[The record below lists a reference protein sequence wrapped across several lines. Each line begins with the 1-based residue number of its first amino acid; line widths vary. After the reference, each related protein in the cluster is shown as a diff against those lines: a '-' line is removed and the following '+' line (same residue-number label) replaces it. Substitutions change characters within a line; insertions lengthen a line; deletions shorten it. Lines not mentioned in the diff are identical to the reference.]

1 MELAHLPY
9 KKGRSYEDYVGLA
22 GLERLGKK
30 KWRRQVNE
38 VVQQLQSAVQADY
51 VVLGGG
57 NARLLKKLPSGVRLG
72 DNSNAFQGGY
82 RLWTKPYSGSSH
94 KRFVH

>member
-1 MELAHLPY
+1 M
-9 KKGRSYEDYVGLA
+9 GLA

-51 VVLGGG
+51 IVLGGG

-82 RLWTKPYSGSSH
+82 RLWTRLYSGSSH